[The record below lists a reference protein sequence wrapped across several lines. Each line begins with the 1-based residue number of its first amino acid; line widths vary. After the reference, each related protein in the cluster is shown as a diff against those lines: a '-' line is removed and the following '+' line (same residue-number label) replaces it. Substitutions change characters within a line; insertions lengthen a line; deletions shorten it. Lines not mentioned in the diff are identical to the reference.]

1 MKTAIN
7 NTNIVK
13 DVMNNLQERYE
24 DLKKVDEIELLKD
37 VYVTI
42 PFSFSSEFCTLF
54 LDKNEE
60 YIDDLINGVCLNGVN
75 HKFDEQNFYMEYV
88 MELTQTIIRLV
99 KEM

>member
-42 PFSFSSEFCTLF
+42 PFSFSSELCALL
-54 LDKNEE
+54 LDKNDG
-60 YIDDLINGVCLNGVN
+60 YIEDIIDGICFNGMDY
-75 HKFDEQNFYMEYV
+75 KFDEQEIYMAYITK
-88 MELTQTIIRLV
+88 LTKNIV
-99 KEM
+99 KLIKE